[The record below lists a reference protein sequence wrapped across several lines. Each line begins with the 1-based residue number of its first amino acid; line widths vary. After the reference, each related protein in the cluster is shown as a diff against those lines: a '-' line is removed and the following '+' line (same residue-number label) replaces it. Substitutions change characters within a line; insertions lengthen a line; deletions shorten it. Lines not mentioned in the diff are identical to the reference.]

1 MVDIFGKKKLEERI
15 SALEA
20 DLALQKSE
28 KEDLLRTL
36 EKRDEKIKKLS
47 AASQQ
52 ASLDLKAAL
61 QKASSEVA
69 PTQLLRDS
77 QEEQQV
83 QKDERARGRK
93 FGMRE
98 MDLLL
103 ERLRDMR
110 STREDLLTVC
120 YSGQIPAD
128 ATLSVSLRNRAG
140 AIKSSRGCIILHCPM
155 LFSLLLVPPFP
166 IAEFLLKEGATFFIE
181 PIQKMMETSILLV
194 SAHAGDTFL
203 GVALGRE
210 GYEAEE
216 MVKSDVMGRHS
227 KGGWSQK
234 RFERLR
240 QEDVKAHVDQVNEA
254 LAVLMGKYKA
264 LLSYAVLSGE
274 ESLIS
279 RISPGIGLPVVERK
293 LEQHCDGRTE
303 ELLDEV
309 YGFVYYRIDE

>member
-103 ERLRDMR
+103 ERLRAMR
-110 STREDLLTVC
+110 SSREDLLTVC

-128 ATLSVSLRNRAG
+128 AALPVSLRNRAG
-140 AIKSSRGCIILHCPM
+140 AIK
-155 LFSLLLVPPFP
+155 
-166 IAEFLLKEGATFFIE
+166 
-181 PIQKMMETSILLV
+181 
-194 SAHAGDTFL
+194 
-203 GVALGRE
+203 
-210 GYEAEE
+210 
-216 MVKSDVMGRHS
+216 
-227 KGGWSQK
+227 
-234 RFERLR
+234 
-240 QEDVKAHVDQVNEA
+240 
-254 LAVLMGKYKA
+254 
-264 LLSYAVLSGE
+264 
-274 ESLIS
+274 
-279 RISPGIGLPVVERK
+279 
-293 LEQHCDGRTE
+293 
-303 ELLDEV
+303 
-309 YGFVYYRIDE
+309 